1 MRKKQGSYDI
11 LNEEMGITGDEH
23 ESILRW
29 FVRQGYPVRE
39 KIVTQFSQ
47 SFLETES
54 GNINCE
60 NIYKNFLKAI
70 IENGWRISEKICSKH
85 YVRQE
90 ELREADQNE
99 IDQALTFKKQYQ
111 RRARFQKLRSNMGL
125 LLRLR
130 DEGMTYNDIAMYF
143 TKVKKIKVSR
153 SLVYKIITEY
163 KKQK

>member
-1 MRKKQGSYDI
+1 MRKKQDSYEI
-11 LNEEMGITGDEH
+11 LNDDMGITGEEH

-29 FVRQGYPVRE
+29 FVRQGYTVRE

-47 SFLETES
+47 SLLEIES
-54 GNINCE
+54 GNINRE
-60 NIYKNFLKAI
+60 DIYKNFLKAI

-90 ELREADQNE
+90 ELREADQND
-99 IDQALTFKKQYQ
+99 IDQALTFAKQYR
-111 RRARFQKLRSNMGL
+111 RRAKFERVRSNIGL

-163 KKQK
+163 KNQK